1 MAAYD
6 RLYVAYLYYFNEL
19 RDYFECHEVMEEL
32 WLEEGRSPLYQG
44 LLQIAVGLYHHAN
57 GNVSGSIKLF
67 SAGLDKL
74 APYPTDSLGIDL
86 GKLIEESK
94 IYVTKLHRMKEEPFA
109 PYDLTIHLKDPELSD
124 LLEDMKQHPPQHDEE
139 EEGHD

>member
-1 MAAYD
+1 MSTYD
-6 RLYVAYLYYFNEL
+6 RLYVAYLYYFNDQ

-44 LLQIAVGLYHHAN
+44 LLQVAVGLYHHAN

-74 APYPTDSLGIDL
+74 APYPEHTLGIDL
-86 GKLIEESK
+86 ERLVRDSGAYLAKLRHID
-94 IYVTKLHRMKEEPFA
+94 EEPFA
-109 PYDLTIHLKDPELSD
+109 PYDLDIHIIDVELGELLAKLKL
-124 LLEDMKQHPPQHDEE
+124 HPPLQDE

>member
-1 MAAYD
+1 MSTYD
-6 RLYVAYLYYFNEL
+6 RLYVAYLYYFNDQ

-44 LLQIAVGLYHHAN
+44 LLQVAVGLYHHAN

-74 APYPTDSLGIDL
+74 APYPADTLGIDL
-86 GKLIEESK
+86 ERLIRDSGEYLNKLMRVEQ
-94 IYVTKLHRMKEEPFA
+94 EPFA
-109 PYDLTIHLKDPELSD
+109 PYDLTIQILDDELGELLAKLKLN
-124 LLEDMKQHPPQHDEE
+124 PPGHNEE
-139 EEGHD
+139 EIHD

>member
-1 MAAYD
+1 MSAYD
-6 RLYVAYLYYFNEL
+6 RLYVAYLYYFNET

-44 LLQIAVGLYHHAN
+44 LLQVAVGLYHHAN

-74 APYPTDSLGIDL
+74 GPYPEQTLGIDL
-86 GKLIEESK
+86 AKLVQDSRR
-94 IYVTKLHRMKEEPFA
+94 YLDKLLRIKEEPFA
-109 PYDLTIHLKDPELSD
+109 PYDLDIRIIDEKLQELLDELKLNPPIHVE
-124 LLEDMKQHPPQHDEE
+124 ED
-139 EEGHD
+139 GHV

>member
-1 MAAYD
+1 MSTYD
-6 RLYVAYLYYFNEL
+6 RLYVAYLYYFNDQ

-74 APYPTDSLGIDL
+74 APYPAHTLGIDL
-86 GKLIEESK
+86 ERLIRDSGAYLAKLQHID
-94 IYVTKLHRMKEEPFA
+94 EEPFA
-109 PYDLTIHLKDPELSD
+109 PYDLDIHILDDELGELLAKLKLT
-124 LLEDMKQHPPQHDEE
+124 PPCA
-139 EEGHD
+139 

>member
-32 WLEEGRSPLYQG
+32 WLEEGRSRLYQG

-74 APYPTDSLGIDL
+74 APYPVNSLGINL
-86 GKLIEESK
+86 GKLINESTT
-94 IYVTKLHRMKEEPFA
+94 YVKKLHRIKEEPFA
-109 PYDLTIHLKDPELSD
+109 PYDLTIHLIDPELQN
-124 LLEDMKQHPPQHDEE
+124 LLDEMKLNPPQHEE

>member
-1 MAAYD
+1 MSTYD
-6 RLYVAYLYYFNEL
+6 RLYVAYLYYFNDQ

-44 LLQIAVGLYHHAN
+44 LLQVAVGLYHHAN

-74 APYPTDSLGIDL
+74 APYPALTLGIDL
-86 GKLIEESK
+86 GQLIQDSQA
-94 IYVTKLHRMKEEPFA
+94 YLTKLQRIEAEPFA
-109 PYDLTIHLKDPELSD
+109 PYDLDIHILDDELD
-124 LLEDMKQHPPQHDEE
+124 ELLVELRLQPPQHEE
-139 EEGHD
+139 VFPWK